1 VSFLDIAKC
10 FQMTL
15 DGQAILNVNVQPASN
30 NEGIIGY
37 SEWKGELKIA
47 IKAIAEGGKANKA
60 LIHLISQL
68 FNLPKEAVEIT
79 SGLKS
84 KSKKVKFATSD
95 IQLVKD
101 IIEREL
107 AW

>member
-1 VSFLDIAKC
+1 MSFLDVTKC

-15 DGQAILNVNVQPASN
+15 TGQPILSVNVQPASN
-30 NEGIIGY
+30 REGIIGY

-47 IKAIAEGGKANKA
+47 VKAIAEGGKANKA
-60 LIHLISQL
+60 LIHVIAES

-84 KSKKVKFATSD
+84 KSKKVKLATTD
-95 IQLVKD
+95 IQLIKG
-101 IIEREL
+101 IIERKL
-107 AW
+107 A